1 MNKSKIQPAGTF
13 DARPLQPLST
23 EATAW
28 VAADAKARAFRLG
41 MKASLEEVTGC
52 ADAASQRWRWRV
64 CKFGG
69 ETGIATTREAGARAA
84 EFALGVGEMP
94 FVLPGTKA
102 AKRTKGGAA

>member
-1 MNKSKIQPAGTF
+1 MKKQAYQSVSTF
-13 DARPLQPLST
+13 DARPLRPLST

-52 ADAASQRWRWRV
+52 AEAASQRWRWRV

-69 ETGIATTREAGARAA
+69 ETGIATSREAGARAA
-84 EFALGVGEMP
+84 EFALGLGEMP
-94 FVLPGTKA
+94 IVLPETKA